1 MSLSNPLE
9 RYHMAI
15 SANERAFFQRL
26 GTRVAELR
34 RSQNITQVEMAATL
48 GVSQQTINSY
58 EVGRRRI
65 PVSALPTLAR
75 SLGVSLEEL
84 FGDDAAAAKKRGP
97 APKLQQQ
104 IERIQQLPRT
114 QQRFVMQVIDTVL
127 AQPEVAFP
135 FGSMVVRKLDWGD
148 SKWTPGNGFSERN
161 VLFHDVIASGDYLAR
176 VEHAGQIFARLGE
189 SVNDGHARPPRQQ
202 GRTHR
207 TLKVNRDLVSLR
219 S

>member
-1 MSLSNPLE
+1 MSLSITLE

-15 SANERAFFQRL
+15 SANERAFFERL

-34 RSQNITQVEMAATL
+34 RTQNITQVEMAATL

-75 SLGVSLEEL
+75 SLAVSLEEL
-84 FGDDAAAAKKRGP
+84 FGDDAAAIKKRGP

-114 QQRFVMQVIDTVL
+114 QQRFVMQMLDTVI
-127 AQPEVAFP
+127 AQ
-135 FGSMVVRKLDWGD
+135 
-148 SKWTPGNGFSERN
+148 
-161 VLFHDVIASGDYLAR
+161 ASR
-176 VEHAGQIFARLGE
+176 
-189 SVNDGHARPPRQQ
+189 
-202 GRTHR
+202 
-207 TLKVNRDLVSLR
+207 
-219 S
+219 

>member
-1 MSLSNPLE
+1 MSLSTNLE

-15 SANERAFFQRL
+15 SANERAFFERL

-34 RSQNITQVEMAATL
+34 RTQNITQVEMAATL

-75 SLGVSLEEL
+75 SLAVSLEEL
-84 FGDDAAAAKKRGP
+84 FGDDASATKKRGP

-114 QQRFVMQVIDTVL
+114 QQRFVMQMLDTVI
-127 AQPEVAFP
+127 AQ
-135 FGSMVVRKLDWGD
+135 
-148 SKWTPGNGFSERN
+148 
-161 VLFHDVIASGDYLAR
+161 ASR
-176 VEHAGQIFARLGE
+176 
-189 SVNDGHARPPRQQ
+189 
-202 GRTHR
+202 
-207 TLKVNRDLVSLR
+207 
-219 S
+219 

>member
-1 MSLSNPLE
+1 MSLSTHLE

-26 GTRVAELR
+26 GTRVADLR

-114 QQRFVMQVIDTVL
+114 QQRFVMQMLDTVI
-127 AQPEVAFP
+127 AQ
-135 FGSMVVRKLDWGD
+135 
-148 SKWTPGNGFSERN
+148 
-161 VLFHDVIASGDYLAR
+161 ASR
-176 VEHAGQIFARLGE
+176 
-189 SVNDGHARPPRQQ
+189 
-202 GRTHR
+202 
-207 TLKVNRDLVSLR
+207 
-219 S
+219 